1 MLVGLL
7 FLSVLQF
14 SFSTIVGNNQA
25 FLKQLKVDSTDE
37 FWRLR
42 FGRSTQYSSFKLDL
56 LSIIPPYLNSTLYCA
71 QFSRPDGTIST
82 KSYEIAY
89 QVGQADRDGIS
100 SVIPTC
106 HRAPDS
112 SCTIPT
118 TTIVRDRVPGTLLV
132 GGSTF
137 HKFPL
142 NYLSINKRTHPQ
154 LVFNVA
160 QVYYPGQEIQR
171 PQDLASYPLIGL
183 ESDTGERFLN
193 QDVMRLGFTIPLYV
207 GEDYEGQPP
216 ECADIDV
223 F

>member
-25 FLKQLKVDSTDE
+25 FLKQLKVDSADE

-42 FGRSTQYSSFKLDL
+42 LGRNTMYVSFKLDL
-56 LSIIPPYLNSTLYCA
+56 VSTIPPYLNSTLYCT
-71 QFSRPDGTIST
+71 QFSQPDGSIST

-89 QVGQADRDGIS
+89 QIGKADHDGIA

-112 SCTIPT
+112 SCTIPK
-118 TTIVRDRVPGTLLV
+118 TTIVSNRVPGTLLV
-132 GGSTF
+132 RGSTF
-137 HKFPL
+137 HKFPV
-142 NYLSINKRTHPQ
+142 NYFSINKRTHPQ

-160 QVYYPGQEIQR
+160 QIYSPAQEIR
-171 PQDLASYPLIGL
+171 VVDLAGSPLVGL

-207 GEDYEGQPP
+207 GEDYDDHQPP